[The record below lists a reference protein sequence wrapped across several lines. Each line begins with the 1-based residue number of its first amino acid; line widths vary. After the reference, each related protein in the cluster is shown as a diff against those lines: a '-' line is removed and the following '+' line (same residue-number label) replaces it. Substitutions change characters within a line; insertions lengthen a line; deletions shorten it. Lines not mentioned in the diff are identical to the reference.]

1 MEKIYANSHNRGYFI
16 EIHSIDQKV
25 HEEEDVCI
33 EGCKVKTF
41 LEALDKLII
50 EMDAEEANI
59 QQRMK
64 FIELAKDNAK
74 LFLIFDQLLKKI
86 RG

>member
-1 MEKIYANSHNRGYFI
+1 
-16 EIHSIDQKV
+16 
-25 HEEEDVCI
+25 
-33 EGCKVKTF
+33 
-41 LEALDKLII
+41 
-50 EMDAEEANI
+50 MDAEEANI